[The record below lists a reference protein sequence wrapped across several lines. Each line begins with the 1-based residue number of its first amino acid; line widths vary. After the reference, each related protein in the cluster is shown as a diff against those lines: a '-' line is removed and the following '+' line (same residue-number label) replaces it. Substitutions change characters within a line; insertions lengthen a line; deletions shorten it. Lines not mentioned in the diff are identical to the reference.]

1 MTFGRIFAI
10 STPIWSF
17 ITEVCVISKCKK
29 NHLWYRKVGG
39 EFVFLIWYKNKVRV
53 TLNLCENVPKM
64 RQKTPEDKHFKDSA
78 I

>member
-1 MTFGRIFAI
+1 MTFDRIFAT
-10 STPIWSF
+10 STTIRCLSLRFVPFQSVKGTIF
-17 ITEVCVISKCKK
+17 GIEVD
-29 NHLWYRKVGG
+29 G